1 MLKGGKVMD
10 KYSIISNNKRNK
22 LVFYI
27 KNWKKKPC
35 RYKERKGNGVIN
47 LHTTKKKLKRKTTKN
62 AIIKD
67 VNMILSQSKNQ

>member
-1 MLKGGKVMD
+1 MLKGGKVVD

-27 KNWKKKPC
+27 KIWKKKKTC
-35 RYKERKGNGVIN
+35 RYKERKGNGGIN

-67 VNMILSQSKNQ
+67 VNMILSQNKN